1 MSPIA
6 VIITVA
12 AYIAVLF
19 AVALR
24 ASRRTD
30 NAGFF
35 TGGRRTHWAV
45 AALAMVGAAI
55 SGVTFISVPGSVA
68 ADGFSYMQMVA
79 GFIVGYLI
87 IAFVLIP
94 LFYRMGVVSLY
105 EYLDQRFGISSHRT
119 GAWFF
124 FASKMLGASIRAY
137 VICAVLQA
145 LVFAPYGIPF
155 AVNAVV
161 LMTLVWLYT
170 RRGGVQSVIWTD
182 LLKTACLIGSV
193 VLCIVFMIN
202 ELGLSIGQAADE
214 VGSHGFS
221 RIFFFDDAAD
231 RRYFWKQFLAGIF
244 MVVAMTGLDQDMM
257 QRTLSCR
264 NYRDSQKNMVISIL
278 LQTAVIFLFLV
289 LGVLFYIFLSDRGV
303 HNGAES
309 LFPMVDGAGASVID
323 KSDSVFSHVA
333 TQSGLPVIVGILF
346 VLGLISST
354 YSAAGSA
361 LTALTTSFTIDILDG
376 RKRFDDRR
384 LTRTRKRVHTAMAV
398 VMCLAILAFERWGN
412 ASVIQLVYTVASYSY
427 GPILGMFGF
436 GILTRRKVRDRW
448 VPVAAVAAPIICL
461 ILQSN
466 SERWLGGYSF
476 GYEILIINAALTA
489 AGLWLLSLKRSSR

>member
-1 MSPIA
+1 MSPVT

-12 AYIAVLF
+12 LYIAVLF
-19 AVALR
+19 AVALM

-35 TGGRRTHWAV
+35 TGGRRTHWGV

-79 GFIVGYLI
+79 GFIVGYMI

-105 EYLDQRFGISSHRT
+105 EYLDRRFGIGSHRT

-137 VICAVLQA
+137 VICAVLQV
-145 LVFAPYGIPF
+145 LVFTPYGIPF
-155 AVNAVV
+155 WVNAVI

-193 VLCIVFMIN
+193 VLCIVFMMK
-202 ELGLSIGQAADE
+202 ELGMGIGQAAE
-214 VGSHGFS
+214 SVGSHDFS
-221 RIFFFDDAAD
+221 RMFFFDDPSD
-231 RRYFWKQFLAGIF
+231 RRYFWKQFLSGIF
-244 MVVAMTGLDQDMM
+244 MVIAMTGLDQDMM

-264 NYRDSQKNMVISIL
+264 NYRDSQKNMIISII

-289 LGVLFYIFLSDRGV
+289 LGTLFYIFLAQRGI

-309 LFPMVDGAGASVID
+309 LFPMTDAGGSAVID
-323 KSDSVFSHVA
+323 KSDAVFSYAA
-333 TQSGLPVIVGILF
+333 TQCGLPLMVGILF

-376 RKRFDDRR
+376 RKRGDEAS
-384 LTRTRKRVHTAMAV
+384 LTRMRKRVHTAMAV
-398 VMCLAILAFERWGN
+398 MMCLCILAFERWGN

-436 GILTRRKVRDRW
+436 GILCRREVRDRW
-448 VPVAAVAAPIICL
+448 VPAVAVAAPVICL

-466 SERWLGGYSF
+466 SERWFDGYRF

-489 AGLWLLSLKRSSR
+489 AGLWLLSLKKSKI

>member
-6 VIITVA
+6 VIITVV
-12 AYIAVLF
+12 AYIAILF

-24 ASRRTD
+24 ASRNAD

-35 TGGRRTHWAV
+35 TGGRKTHWGV

-68 ADGFSYMQMVA
+68 ADGFSYMQMVG
-79 GFIVGYLI
+79 GFIVGYLV

-105 EYLDQRFGISSHRT
+105 EYLDRRFGIGSHRT

-124 FASKMLGASIRAY
+124 FISKMLGASIRAY
-137 VICAVLQA
+137 VICAVLQV
-145 LVFAPYGIPF
+145 LVFTPYGIPF
-155 AVNAVV
+155 WVNAAI

-193 VLCIVFMIN
+193 VLCIVFMMQ
-202 ELGLSIGQAADE
+202 ELDMGIGEAASS
-214 VGSHGFS
+214 VGEHDFS
-221 RIFFFDDAAD
+221 RMFFFDDAAD

-244 MVVAMTGLDQDMM
+244 MVIAMTGLDQDMM

-264 NYRDSQKNMVISIL
+264 NYRDSQKNMIISIV

-289 LGVLFYIFLSDRGV
+289 LGTLFYIFLAQRGI

-309 LFPMVDGAGASVID
+309 LFPMTDAGGAAIIG
-323 KSDSVFSHVA
+323 KSDEVFSYAA
-333 TQSGLPVIVGILF
+333 TQCGLPLMVGILF

-376 RKRFDDRR
+376 RKRSDEAS
-384 LTRTRKRVHTAMAV
+384 LTRSRKRVHTAMAV
-398 VMCLAILAFERWGN
+398 IMFVCILAFERWGD

-427 GPILGMFGF
+427 GPILGMFAF
-436 GILTRRKVRDRW
+436 GILCRREVRDKW
-448 VPVAAVAAPIICL
+448 VPAVAAAAPIVCFL
-461 ILQSN
+461 LQSN
-466 SERWLGGYSF
+466 SQRWFGGYSF

-489 AGLWLLSLKRSSR
+489 FGLWLLSLKKPKI